1 MRIMPTL
8 RPIKPR
14 PDLERSARLIILSNP
29 DYNWPGD
36 NLKLRLFSA
45 KPTIIAA
52 VLFLLETKLFAA
64 MKSLGWACSTITE
77 A

>member
-36 NLKLRLFSA
+36 NLKLRLF
-45 KPTIIAA
+45 
-52 VLFLLETKLFAA
+52 
-64 MKSLGWACSTITE
+64 
-77 A
+77 